1 MNIKE
6 LFELF
11 PQLNNKL
18 SSQLNQQLNQQLN
31 HRLNHGLNSIK
42 KLNVHPSLMGHKIKN
57 LTSSSREEQKK
68 SVYFAFKGS
77 REDGHFYISEVISK
91 GVLALVIEDES
102 KIPKGCS
109 LPIMIV
115 PDARNA
121 FDFISS
127 KFFHQS
133 DQKLY
138 TVGVTGTN
146 GKTSITYIAE
156 YIFKNL
162 NLPLGVIGTINHRLG
177 AKTWD
182 TELTTPDSWTLHKRL
197 HDFYKLQAAGV
208 VLEVSSHALD
218 QKRVN
223 SLNFDAVIFTNLT
236 RDHLDYH
243 KTMGAY
249 FRAKQ
254 VLFWDQMWKSVKTNK
269 MAIING
275 DDSFGKKLKIAN
287 GVDKIYFGMNQTND
301 YSFKILN
308 RNYYGQD
315 IELKYKKTSW
325 KFHVPLIG
333 DHSIYNLIPVLILG
347 EKNSISVKKSM
358 EAFKKFPGVPGR
370 LQKVENKR
378 KLNIFI
384 DYAHTPDALQK
395 VLNTLI
401 SIKIKNNLKNKIVCL
416 FGCGG
421 DRDKGKRPLMG
432 KLAEK
437 LSDIMIITSDN
448 PRNED
453 PKQIIE
459 DICKGLKKRNTLNVI
474 VEVDRA
480 QAIKKGIEMLSPK
493 DVLIICG
500 KGHENYQVI
509 GSQKK
514 YFSDYDEVLKNI
526 N

>member
-6 LFELF
+6 IFELY
-11 PQLNNKL
+11 PQLNN
-18 SSQLNQQLNQQLN
+18 QLCPQLDKNLK
-31 HRLNHGLNSIK
+31 HRLNSIK
-42 KLNVHPSLMGHKIKN
+42 KLNTHSSLMGHKIKN
-57 LTSSSREEQKK
+57 LTASSREEQKK

-115 PDARNA
+115 PDARFA

-127 KFFHQS
+127 KFFHHS

-138 TVGVTGTN
+138 TIGVTGTN
-146 GKTSITYIAE
+146 GKTSITYLAE
-156 YIFKNL
+156 HILKSL
-162 NLPLGVIGTINHRLG
+162 HLPLGVIGTINHRLG
-177 AKTWD
+177 EKTWE

-197 HDFYKLQAAGV
+197 HDFCKLQAAGV
-208 VLEVSSHALD
+208 ILEVSSHALD

-254 VLFWDQMWKSVKTNK
+254 VLFWDQMWKSAKTNK
-269 MAIING
+269 IAIING
-275 DDSFGKKLKIAN
+275 DDFFGKKLKVPN
-287 GVDKIYFGMNQTND
+287 GVEKIYFGMNKSND
-301 YSFKILN
+301 YSFKILS
-308 RNYYGQD
+308 RNYCGQN
-315 IELKYKKTSW
+315 IELKYKKASW

-333 DHSIYNLIPVLILG
+333 EHSIYNLIPVLILG
-347 EKNSISVKKSM
+347 EKNSISVERSI
-358 EAFKKFPGVPGR
+358 EAFKKFQGVPGR
-370 LQKVENKR
+370 LQKVENIK

-384 DYAHTPDALQK
+384 DYAHTPDALQN

-401 SIKIKNNLKNKIVCL
+401 LIKVKNNLKTKIVCL

-453 PKQIIE
+453 PKKIID
-459 DICKGLKKRNTLNVI
+459 DICKGLKKKNALNVI

-480 QAIKKGIEMLSPK
+480 KAIKKGIEMLSPN

-500 KGHENYQVI
+500 KGHENYQII

-514 YFSDYDEVLKNI
+514 YFSDFDEVLKNI
-526 N
+526 NS